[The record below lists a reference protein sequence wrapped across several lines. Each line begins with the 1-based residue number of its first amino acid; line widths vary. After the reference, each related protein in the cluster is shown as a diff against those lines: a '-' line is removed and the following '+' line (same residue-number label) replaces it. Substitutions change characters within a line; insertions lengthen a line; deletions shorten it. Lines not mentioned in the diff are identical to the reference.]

1 MNTNSFNFDGR
12 SSGAADGRHVD
23 PQPTEIRQAKGGTQ
37 SGLNHGQMK
46 FSGASISQFH
56 LGVVVVPQSRARKV
70 PLKKS
75 RQKQGRL
82 KVRLK
87 RARKVAHV
95 GWFPDSAPR
104 DGRSF
109 ASDFCDDDLRA
120 ISASR
125 DAR

>member
-37 SGLNHGQMK
+37 SGLNHGQTK
-46 FSGASISQFH
+46 FSGASITQFH
-56 LGVVVVPQSRARKV
+56 LGVVIVPHHAQGKF

-75 RQKQGRL
+75 RQKQGCL
-82 KVRLK
+82 KARLK

-95 GWFPDSAPR
+95 VWFPASAPR